1 MDHSHHSST
10 QHASPQ
16 KGKHEMKGMEGHDH
30 SMHHMHMIEDFKK
43 RFWISL
49 VITLP
54 IVVLAPMIQ
63 SLVGYEF
70 RFDGDRYLQFALSSI
85 VFFYGGWPFLIGMV
99 DELKN
104 KKPGMMTLI
113 ALAISVAYFY
123 SSAVVFGLTG
133 KMFFWELVSL
143 IDIMLL
149 GHWIEMKSVMGA
161 SNALQ
166 ELAKMMPSEARRIK
180 DNGESE
186 DVPIAELKSGDT
198 ILVRP
203 GEKIPADG
211 QVLEGSGHVNESM
224 LTGES
229 KPVAKQK
236 DDEVIGG
243 SVNDNGALKI
253 KVKHTGE
260 DSYLSKVIGLV
271 TEAQKTKSNT
281 QNLADKAA
289 GWLFYIALT
298 AGIITLVIW
307 LSLGK
312 DFNYALERMV
322 TVMIISCPHALG
334 LAVPLVVAISTSVSA
349 KHGLLIR
356 NRTAFENSRKLTTII
371 FDKTGTLTK
380 GEFGVTRF
388 KSVNAETDDLELLA
402 IAAALEN
409 NSEHPIAAGIVRKSK
424 ELDLKLDKA
433 ENFQNITGMGIEANL
448 NEKEISILSPG
459 GLKQKGIEQPEGA
472 FKTEDETVVF
482 VLSDEKLI
490 GFIALADE
498 IRDESKEAIETLKK
512 QGIKILMATGDN
524 EIVAKAVSETLGLD
538 GYYSE
543 VMPEDKQKI
552 IKDLQAKGEFVAMT
566 GDGVNDAPALAQ
578 ADVGIAVGSGT
589 DVAAETADIILV
601 NSNPK
606 DIANLILFGTATYRK
621 MMQNIWWAAGY
632 NIVAVPLAAGVLA
645 GVGIILSP
653 AIGAALMSLSTV
665 IVALNAQLLK
675 RQIKS

>member
-1 MDHSHHSST
+1 MDHSNHGHQEHDS
-10 QHASPQ
+10 HK
-16 KGKHEMKGMEGHDH
+16 KGKHEMKGMQDQDH

-43 RFWISL
+43 RFWVSL

-63 SLVGYEF
+63 DLVGYEF
-70 RFDGDRYLQFALSSI
+70 RFDGDRYLQFALSTV
-85 VFFYGGWPFLIGMV
+85 VFFYGGWPFLKGMM
-99 DELKN
+99 DELKE

-123 SSAVVFGLTG
+123 SSAVVLGLAG
-133 KMFFWELVSL
+133 KIFFWELVSL

-180 DNGESE
+180 KNGESE
-186 DVPIAELKSGDT
+186 DVPIEELKSGDT

-211 QVLEGSGHVNESM
+211 QVLEGSSHVNESM

-229 KPVAKQK
+229 KPVAKVK
-236 DDEVIGG
+236 DDQVIGG

-271 TEAQKTKSNT
+271 TEAQKTKSKT
-281 QNLADKAA
+281 QNLANKAA
-289 GWLFYIALT
+289 GWLFYIALS
-298 AGIITLVIW
+298 AGIITLVVW

-388 KSVNAETDDLELLA
+388 KSVDAEMDDNNLLA

-409 NSEHPIAAGIVRKSK
+409 SSEHPIAAGIVRKSK
-424 ELDLKLDKA
+424 ELDLKLAKP
-433 ENFQNITGMGIEANL
+433 ENFQNITGMGIQAKL
-448 NEKEISILSPG
+448 NGKEISILSPG
-459 GLKQKGIEQPEGA
+459 GLKQKGLEEPEGA
-472 FKTEDETVVF
+472 FKTDDETVVF

-498 IRDESKEAIETLKK
+498 IREESQEAIDTLKK
-512 QGIKILMATGDN
+512 QGIKIFMATGDN

-606 DIANLILFGTATYRK
+606 DIANLILFGAATYKK

-653 AIGAALMSLSTV
+653 AIGAALMSMSTV
-665 IVALNAQLLK
+665 IVAVNAQLLK

>member
-1 MDHSHHSST
+1 MEHSDHKRKEHESH
-10 QHASPQ
+10 Q
-16 KGKHEMKGMEGHDH
+16 KGKHGMKGHDH
-30 SMHHMHMIEDFKK
+30 SMHHMHMIQDFKK

-63 SLVGYEF
+63 GLLGYEF
-70 RFDGDRYLQFALSSI
+70 RFEGDRYLQFALSSV
-85 VFFYGGWPFLIGMV
+85 VFFYGGWPFLKGMV
-99 DELKN
+99 EELKK

-123 SSAVVFGLTG
+123 SSAVVFGLSG
-133 KMFFWELVSL
+133 KIFFWELVSL

-180 DNGESE
+180 ENGESE

-211 QVLEGSGHVNESM
+211 EILEGSSHVNESM

-260 DSYLSKVIGLV
+260 ESYLSKVIGLV

-289 GWLFYIALT
+289 GWLFYIALA
-298 AGIITLVIW
+298 AGIITLVVW

-312 DFNYALERMV
+312 EFNYALERMV

-356 NRTAFENSRKLTTII
+356 NRTAFENSRNLTTII

-388 KSVNAETDDLELLA
+388 KSVAEGIDDKDLLA

-409 NSEHPIAAGIVRKSK
+409 SSEHPIAAGIVRKSK
-424 ELDLKLDKA
+424 ELKLNLSKP
-433 ENFQNITGMGIEANL
+433 ENFQNITGMGIEATL
-448 NEKEISILSPG
+448 DGKKISIMSPG
-459 GLKQKGIEQPEGA
+459 GLKQKDIEQPEGA

-512 QGIKILMATGDN
+512 LGIKILMATGDN

-606 DIANLILFGTATYRK
+606 DIANLILFGTATYKK

-645 GVGIILSP
+645 GAGIILSP

>member
-1 MDHSHHSST
+1 MEHSDHKRKEHESH
-10 QHASPQ
+10 Q
-16 KGKHEMKGMEGHDH
+16 KGKHGMKGHDH
-30 SMHHMHMIEDFKK
+30 SMHHMHMIQDFKK

-63 SLVGYEF
+63 GLLGYEF
-70 RFDGDRYLQFALSSI
+70 RFEGDRYLQFALSSV
-85 VFFYGGWPFLIGMV
+85 VFFYGGWPFLKGMV
-99 DELKN
+99 EELKK

-123 SSAVVFGLTG
+123 SSAVVFGLSG
-133 KMFFWELVSL
+133 KIFFWELVSL

-180 DNGESE
+180 ENGESE

-211 QVLEGSGHVNESM
+211 EILEGSSHVNESM

-260 DSYLSKVIGLV
+260 ESYLSKVIGLV

-289 GWLFYIALT
+289 GWLFYIALA
-298 AGIITLVIW
+298 AGIITLVVW

-312 DFNYALERMV
+312 EFNYALERMV

-356 NRTAFENSRKLTTII
+356 NRTAFENSRNLTTII

-388 KSVNAETDDLELLA
+388 KSVAEGMDDKELLA

-409 NSEHPIAAGIVRKSK
+409 SSEHPIAAGIVRKSK
-424 ELDLKLDKA
+424 ELELKLGKP
-433 ENFQNITGMGIEANL
+433 ENFQNITGMGIKANL
-448 NEKEISILSPG
+448 DGKEISILSPG
-459 GLKQKGIEQPEGA
+459 GLKQKEIEQPEGA

-490 GFIALADE
+490 GYIALADE
-498 IRDESKEAIETLKK
+498 IRDESQEAINTLKK
-512 QGIKILMATGDN
+512 HGIKILMATGDN

-543 VMPEDKQKI
+543 VLPEDKQKI

-601 NSNPK
+601 NSNPI
-606 DIANLILFGTATYRK
+606 DIANLILFGTATYKK

-645 GVGIILSP
+645 GAGIILSP

-665 IVALNAQLLK
+665 IVAFNAQLLK